1 MDLRFDLHSAKYDA
15 YRKLVR
21 FVAMDGS
28 VRIKCAVTLDA
39 LAHVEGRPVPDRTS
53 PTLYKKHVEK
63 LHQIIVRKY
72 RANQF
77 DAFDRI
83 MISPSDID
91 ISRWQSA
98 NLVDVESPQSSAD
111 VGSTAGATVVRVGC
125 SSSGTMAD
133 LAAKLFLCRSAIRS
147 DRRCAGGVCIYS
159 ACLSPL
165 RCRTADEEM
174 RREMSKAERSGLVAE
189 GSPSASARASARRS

>member
-1 MDLRFDLHSAKYDA
+1 VDLRFDLHSAKYDA

-98 NLVDVESPQSSAD
+98 NLVDVESPNLRPMWD
-111 VGSTAGATVVRVGC
+111 RL
-125 SSSGTMAD
+125 
-133 LAAKLFLCRSAIRS
+133 LALRS
-147 DRRCAGGVCIYS
+147 
-159 ACLSPL
+159 
-165 RCRTADEEM
+165 
-174 RREMSKAERSGLVAE
+174 
-189 GSPSASARASARRS
+189 SASAAPAPVLSPISRRNFSFADQQYDLTADAPEDFASTALASVLSDAEWLTKKGGAK